1 MTSTIPGIIAWP
13 VITVMAIVLAARF
26 RWCRANLYQTYLNN
40 VMAWLLLVQLLR
52 ERKVEAV
59 LSESALMTVTTTQQL
74 SCVATIL
81 ACAEFVGFT
90 MLWNKISPVETRRS
104 HRYYRLAAVALSVAF
119 LAAGTRA
126 RVAGQTFAGSGGWDA
141 VLALSLYLTM
151 AVILLMRLLWMF
163 GSELIRATERRESLL
178 AAAAI
183 LAVVVTAAACIEA
196 LVLSVSDQLGWT
208 HTVGFRV
215 RVHGSE
221 FLWRAVIVY
230 LFGAVPLVVRLHS
243 FFGLDRIS
251 RTWKRLQPLRLSMT
265 AVVPESSFS
274 IEHDQRR
281 FQKTTLQ
288 LHQTVI
294 EIRDVILQLRQY
306 VRSTAPDQLVQFLHE
321 HSVPADERDSAT
333 TAFELA
339 RAAEAKTAGHLPEAP
354 DKAFAVRSR
363 STNLYE
369 EAVDLLALAK
379 WWTPALTA
387 AARISP
393 DEPGAGTALPAGPR
407 ACGCV
412 D

>member
-13 VITVMAIVLAARF
+13 VITIMVIVLAARF

-40 VMAWLLLVQLLR
+40 VMAWLLLAQLLR

-59 LSESALMTVTTTQQL
+59 LSRSALMTVTTAQQL
-74 SCVATIL
+74 SCVAMIL
-81 ACAEFVGFT
+81 ACGEFVGFT
-90 MLWNKISPVETRRS
+90 MLWNKISPEETRRS

-126 RVAGQTFAGSGGWDA
+126 RVAGQTFEVSGGWDA
-141 VLALSLYLTM
+141 ILALSLYLTM
-151 AVILLMRLLWMF
+151 IVILVMRLLWMF
-163 GSELIRATERRESLL
+163 ASELIRATERRESLL
-178 AAAAI
+178 AAAGI
-183 LAVVVTAAACIEA
+183 LAVVVTAAACMEA
-196 LVLSVSDQLGWT
+196 LVLAVSDQLGWT
-208 HTVGFRV
+208 RTVEFRG

-221 FLWRAVIVY
+221 FLWMAVIVY

-243 FFGLDRIS
+243 FFGLDRVS
-251 RTWKRLQPLRLSMT
+251 RTWRSLQPLRLSIT

-274 IEHDQRR
+274 IEHEHRR

-294 EIRDVILQLRQY
+294 EIRDAILQLRHY
-306 VRSTAPDQLVQFLHE
+306 VRSAAPDQLAQFLQE
-321 HSVPADERDSAT
+321 NSVPADEQGSAT

-339 RAAEAKTAGHLPEAP
+339 HAAEAKTAGHRPETP
-354 DKAFAVRSR
+354 DRALAVRSR

-387 AARISP
+387 ITQVNP
-393 DEPGAGTALPAGPR
+393 DGPGAGTAVPA
-407 ACGCV
+407 
-412 D
+412 